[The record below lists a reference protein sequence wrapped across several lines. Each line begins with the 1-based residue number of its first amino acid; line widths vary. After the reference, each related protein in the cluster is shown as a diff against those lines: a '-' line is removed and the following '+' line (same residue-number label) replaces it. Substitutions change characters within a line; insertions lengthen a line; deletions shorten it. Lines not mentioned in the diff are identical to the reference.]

1 MSIFRSSAIVLV
13 SMIVLSLPALAQ
25 TAPPKSVLINTSA
38 FFDEKAGIT
47 RLTAAE
53 KQINTEFA
61 ATLKKLQD
69 DSARLSAILSE
80 LQNTA
85 VTAANQTTLQTKKE
99 EGERLQRTIEY
110 NKANLEAD
118 VNKRR
123 ETLLGPIRQDIGNA
137 ITEFG
142 KKNGYSVIFDT
153 SKLAEAGALLFVAE
167 STDAT
172 KDFIAFYNSRTAAV
186 PVR

>member
-1 MSIFRSSAIVLV
+1 MSKLRSSIVLLV
-13 SMIVLSLPALAQ
+13 SLIVLSVPALAQ
-25 TAPPKSVLINTSA
+25 TAPLKSGLINTPA
-38 FFDEKAGIT
+38 FYDEKAGIT

-61 ATLKKLQD
+61 AAIKKLQD
-69 DSARLSAILSE
+69 DSAKLAAISSE
-80 LQNTA
+80 LQTTT
-85 VTAANQTTLQTKKE
+85 VTAANQAALQAKKE

-123 ETLLGPIRQDIGNA
+123 ETLLGPIRLDIGNA
-137 ITEFG
+137 ITEYG
-142 KKNGYSVIFDT
+142 KKNGYGVIFDT
-153 SKLAEAGALLFVAE
+153 SKLAEAGALLFVGE
-167 STDAT
+167 NTDTT
-172 KDFIAFYNSRTAAV
+172 KDFIAFYNARTAAV